1 MQRITLPV
9 NEFNCK
15 SSAIL
20 ESDLGDTDDII
31 YKLFLHIDTFRSFED
46 ASKESQKI
54 IKNSAKLS
62 WLANS

>member
-1 MQRITLPV
+1 MQQITLSV

-31 YKLFLHIDTFRSFED
+31 YKLFRREGGGYLFILILFALLKTPVKSRR
-46 ASKESQKI
+46 K
-54 IKNSAKLS
+54 
-62 WLANS
+62 